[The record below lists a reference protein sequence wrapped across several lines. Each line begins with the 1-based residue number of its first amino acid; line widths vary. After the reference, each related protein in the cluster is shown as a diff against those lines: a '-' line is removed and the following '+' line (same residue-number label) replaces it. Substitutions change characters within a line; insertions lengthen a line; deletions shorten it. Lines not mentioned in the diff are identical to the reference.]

1 MRLTHR
7 GMGALVVAAVAIGL
21 AWLAGDRALNA
32 VAAPL
37 LTALVVGAVLV
48 WRGPEPTVT
57 YGRIQSGYPG
67 DERTLTIDVDGAGLL
82 TFDLA
87 VPDGIA
93 ATDIETVVSPPE
105 TVERSVRLGR
115 RGIYSLGPP
124 HLAQRDP
131 LGFVERSA
139 DVTAT
144 TEFVVYPRTYDMDDS
159 VLTELF
165 SDELAAERQQFD
177 RLREYQP
184 GDPMKNVHWNS
195 SAKRDDL
202 LVMEFAAATQERTI
216 HIAAEATEGHADKMA
231 GATATL
237 ALHALDAGLAVG
249 LTVPGGSVTPG
260 EGNEHRNDMLGLLAR
275 TDAGHLPTESR
286 AGADVVV
293 TVDSVGRTVQLADR
307 EQDFDAVF
315 GSTGHSAEVHS

>member
-7 GMGALVVAAVAIGL
+7 DTGALVVVVVAIAL
-21 AWLAGDRALNA
+21 AWLSGERALNA

-37 LTALVVGAVLV
+37 LAALAFGVVAV
-48 WRGPEPTVT
+48 WRAPEPTVT

-67 DERTLTIDVDGAGLL
+67 DERTLTVDVDGAGLL

-93 ATDIETVVSPPE
+93 ATDVETVVSPPE

-115 RGIYSLGPP
+115 RGIYSLDPP
-124 HLAQRDP
+124 RLTQRDP
-131 LGFVERSA
+131 LGFVERPVEA
-139 DVTAT
+139 TAT
-144 TEFVVYPRTYDMDDS
+144 TDFVVYPRVYEMDDS
-159 VLTELF
+159 ALTELF
-165 SDELAAERQQFD
+165 TDDLAAERQQFD

-184 GDPMKNVHWNS
+184 GDPLKNVHWNS

-202 LVMEFAAATQERTI
+202 LVMEFAAADQEQTI
-216 HIAAEATEGHADKMA
+216 HIAAEATEGHADEMA

-237 ALHALDAGLAVG
+237 ALQALDAGLTVG
-249 LTVPGGSVTPG
+249 LTVPGGSVAPG
-260 EGNEHRNDMLGLLAR
+260 EGDEHRSDLLDLLAR
-275 TDAGHLPTESR
+275 TDAGHLPTETR

-293 TVDSVGRTVQLADR
+293 TVDSVGRTVRLAGR

-315 GSTGHSAEVHS
+315 GSTDRSPDVVS